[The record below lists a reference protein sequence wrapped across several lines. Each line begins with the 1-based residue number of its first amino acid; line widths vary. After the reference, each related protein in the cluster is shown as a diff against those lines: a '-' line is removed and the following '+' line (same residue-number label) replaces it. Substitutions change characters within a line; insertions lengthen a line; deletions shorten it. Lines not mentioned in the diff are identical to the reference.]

1 MRLLQYLSL
10 PKGKRL
16 LCKSWMA
23 LGARGRLQLAAAGMR
38 LLPQFVASV
47 GSDDPHERDDAFRA
61 DADLAACLS
70 MWIKNVVALPDPG
83 CQTPSQ
89 STLALLTHWLKT
101 LVASYEAITLKALL
115 QHNGSAEVM
124 VALLHRG
131 EDECARHAAPAA
143 DISAWYV
150 PSPTARWLAGWL
162 AGWLLLC
169 LVPCVWCAV
178 VSCVR
183 VFDCCVQARSSRR
196 ARPDRVLVG
205 VGVSLGAGCRRK
217 QHGTRPCC
225 MFYAHVRVMSTRSH
239 TQTPHLSLAAGATS
253 AGGAGLATRL
263 TASAGS
269 SAGAAATARRPPTC
283 RAVVGGPRLG

>member
-150 PSPTARWLAGWL
+150 PSPPL
-162 AGWLLLC
+162 AGWLLLLLLLLC
-169 LVPCVWCAV
+169 RVCWCAV

-183 VFDCCVQARSSRR
+183 VRDCCVQARSSRR

-239 TQTPHLSLAAGATS
+239 TQTPRLSLAAGATS

-269 SAGAAATARRPPTC
+269 SAGAAATA
-283 RAVVGGPRLG
+283 